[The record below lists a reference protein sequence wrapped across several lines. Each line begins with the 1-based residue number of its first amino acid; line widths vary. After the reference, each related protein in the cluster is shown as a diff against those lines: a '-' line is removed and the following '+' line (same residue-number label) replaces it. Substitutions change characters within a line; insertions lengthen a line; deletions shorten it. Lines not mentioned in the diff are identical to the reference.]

1 MKALIFDMDGTMI
14 ANKDYHDQAW
24 INFCKTY
31 HQDADI
37 DDFINRYS
45 GKTNEAILELVFGKK
60 LSKAEILQYEEIKET
75 MYREAYAPH
84 FKLVDGLVD
93 LLKNVK
99 NKGIP
104 MAVAT
109 SAPTVNVDF
118 VLDTGNIRSYFEAI
132 IDSSQ
137 IKEGKPSPEVFIKAA
152 HALGVKPEDCVCFED
167 SKAGIAAS
175 RAAGMYTVGIA
186 TEHSLNRL
194 IELGA
199 HHAIVDFNEY
209 LLK

>member
-24 INFCKTY
+24 IRFCKTY
-31 HQDADI
+31 HQDANI

-45 GKTNEAILELVFGKK
+45 GKTNDAILELVFGKK
-60 LSKAEILQYEEIKET
+60 LSKAEIIRFEEIKEA

-84 FKLVDGLVD
+84 FKPIDGLVD
-93 LLKNVK
+93 LLERAKTN
-99 NKGIP
+99 GIP

-118 VLDTGNIRSYFEAI
+118 VLDTANIRCFFDAI

-137 IKEGKPSPEVFIKAA
+137 IKEGKPSPEIFLKAA
-152 HALGVKPEDCVCFED
+152 KALNVNPTNCVCFED
-167 SKAGIAAS
+167 SKAGITAS

-186 TEHSLNRL
+186 TEHSLSRL
-194 IELGA
+194 IDLGA
-199 HHAIVDFNEY
+199 HQAIVSFNEY
-209 LLK
+209 LLQ